1 MRAPTGTTRPRIRRG
16 DTIVEAL
23 VALVLLATG
32 ALALIG
38 HTATLARDERR
49 AAARH
54 RAAALLEAR
63 AAEWTSLPCA
73 DGTGARVVDGLA
85 ETWTAWR
92 DADSLAVLVDSLRA
106 ADDRGGVRAGL
117 VTVRGCAP

>member
-1 MRAPTGTTRPRIRRG
+1 MRSRTATTPSRLPRG

-23 VALVLLATG
+23 VALLLLATG

-38 HTATLARDERR
+38 HTATLTRDERR

-54 RAAALLEAR
+54 HAAALLEAR
-63 AAEWTSLPCA
+63 AAEWAGAPCA
-73 DGTGARVVDGLA
+73 DGAGARTVDGLA
-85 ETWTAWR
+85 ESWTASR
-92 DADSLAVLVDSLRA
+92 DADSLAILVDSLRA

-117 VTVRGCAP
+117 VAVRGCAP